1 MCTLVL
7 ATIVLPILTDKPEDN
22 VKEKKVKL
30 LTARRKLI
38 KAALTAI
45 KENMNE
51 TNKTASF
58 AVIAE
63 YNEKMKNLRFQQFT
77 VKNRTK
83 KDERK
88 VRAQGIQAEQE
99 ELLRLIERGDIPEET
114 ADSLQERFDELEVLY
129 TNPFKVGLSKKKL
142 KRLMY
147 WIFFGEQKSRKC
159 RF

>member
-77 VKNRTK
+77 VKTA
-83 KDERK
+83 RK
-88 VRAQGIQAEQE
+88 R
-99 ELLRLIERGDIPEET
+99 
-114 ADSLQERFDELEVLY
+114 
-129 TNPFKVGLSKKKL
+129 
-142 KRLMY
+142 
-147 WIFFGEQKSRKC
+147 
-159 RF
+159 

>member
-83 KDERK
+83 KMSGKSAPKGYRLNRK
-88 VRAQGIQAEQE
+88 NCCG
-99 ELLRLIERGDIPEET
+99 
-114 ADSLQERFDELEVLY
+114 
-129 TNPFKVGLSKKKL
+129 
-142 KRLMY
+142 
-147 WIFFGEQKSRKC
+147 
-159 RF
+159 